1 MDVIS
6 DYVNGLVQDCSIS
19 IANTLEILHFALNH
33 RCVLEWKIMT
43 RSGHNFVHAMG
54 KYGIKLDHYDEN

>member
-33 RCVLEWKIMT
+33 HVFL
-43 RSGHNFVHAMG
+43 NG
-54 KYGIKLDHYDEN
+54 K